1 MEIWKRFLMARNE
14 LFKAENET
22 LNADDESFIKA
33 VHTVR
38 DSINENNSS
47 LSFSSE
53 LEKSITKKASGQKQQ
68 HTAMK
73 ENKTSQTKST
83 KRKFKVPFAKRN
95 SEKMIPFEKVFLSS
109 AEMVDTLGQKNTT
122 LGKPVGVLDERKLC
136 ADNTIPQNIPIKPN
150 PAKEY
155 RYTDFERSGKLS
167 RNRTRDLKG
176 ATFLLWTFCC
186 LSS

>member
-1 MEIWKRFLMARNE
+1 M
-14 LFKAENET
+14 
-22 LNADDESFIKA
+22 KA
-33 VHTVR
+33 VQTVR
-38 DSINENNSS
+38 DLINENNSS

-95 SEKMIPFEKVFLSS
+95 SEEMIPFEKVSLSS

-122 LGKPVGVLDERKLC
+122 LGKPVGVLDDKKLC
-136 ADNTIPQNIPIKPN
+136 ADNTIPQNILNIPSPI
-150 PAKEY
+150 KEY
-155 RYTDFERSGKLS
+155 RHTSELEHQKSL
-167 RNRTRDLKG
+167 
-176 ATFLLWTFCC
+176 
-186 LSS
+186 